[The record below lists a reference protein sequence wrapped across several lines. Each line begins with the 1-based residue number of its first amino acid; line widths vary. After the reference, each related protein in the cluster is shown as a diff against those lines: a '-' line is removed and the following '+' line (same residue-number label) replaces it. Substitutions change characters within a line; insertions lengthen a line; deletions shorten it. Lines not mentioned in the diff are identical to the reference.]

1 MQQPEHDLRPF
12 QVSAAS
18 PRRFVSI
25 GMVAILH
32 LAVIYALASGLASQM
47 IDKLPD
53 DIKADIVKEK
63 PPDQPKTPPP
73 PPPDLVKPPPPFVPP
88 PDIVVANE
96 APVTNTITVTNTPPP
111 VAAPPKASVSSPV
124 SIGRPHSCGQRY
136 YPALATRLGHEG
148 TTILSFTVGTD
159 GGVHNVTVA
168 QPSGFP
174 ELDQAA
180 IPCASSWTY
189 KPAEENGAPVE
200 KSWQAKVTWK
210 LNGG

>member
-73 PPPDLVKPPPPFVPP
+73 P
-88 PDIVVANE
+88 
-96 APVTNTITVTNTPPP
+96 
-111 VAAPPKASVSSPV
+111 VAAPPKAAVSSPV

>member
-25 GMVAILH
+25 GMVALLH

-111 VAAPPKASVSSPV
+111 VAAPPKPATSQPA
-124 SIGRPHSCGQRY
+124 SIGRQHTCGQKY
-136 YPALATRLGHEG
+136 YPALATRLDHEG
-148 TTILSFTVGTD
+148 TTTVSFKIEPD
-159 GGVHNVTVA
+159 GSVRDVA
-168 QPSGFP
+168 VVQSSGFP
-174 ELDQAA
+174 ELDEAA
-180 IPCASSWTY
+180 TPCVTTWQY
-189 KPAEENGAPVE
+189 KPAEQNGQPVE
-200 KSWQAKVTWK
+200 ASWTAKVIWK
-210 LNGG
+210 VPR